1 MIPLLHA
8 ILPDCVLS
16 VSLSISWGVLL
27 IWAPCEGTQELL
39 EASPSGPHTS
49 VERHLFWLAAG
60 MTWAGVALLP
70 GRSKL
75 SIRKL
80 FPELPNPRCRDGDS
94 AIALSNCRFIMNL
107 LLLSLIQSSS
117 QSLSQLLTFS
127 WKTDRVNFI
136 KKQKENN
143 NSFPSFAL
151 GCALLSPDWLSSS
164 SVIVKGDKSGAFLVD
179 RRWNRFIHYVKVAI
193 KW

>member
-1 MIPLLHA
+1 MMPPLYA
-8 ILPDCVLS
+8 VLPERVLS
-16 VSLSISWGVLL
+16 VSLPIPWGVLHS
-27 IWAPCEGTQELL
+27 WALCEGTQELL
-39 EASPSGPHTS
+39 GASPSGPHTS
-49 VERHLFWLAAG
+49 VERHLFWPAAG
-60 MTWAGVALLP
+60 TSWAGAVLLS

-80 FPELPNPRCRDGDS
+80 FPELPNPRCRDGDP
-94 AIALSNCRFIMNL
+94 AIAFSDSTSIMNL
-107 LLLSLIQSSS
+107 LLLSWIQSSW

-136 KKQKENN
+136 KTQKENN

-151 GCALLSPDWLSSS
+151 GCALLSPDWLRSS

-179 RRWNRFIHYVKVAI
+179 RRWDHFIHYVKVAI

>member
-1 MIPLLHA
+1 MPSLYA
-8 ILPDCVLS
+8 ILPECVLS

-27 IWAPCEGTQELL
+27 GWACAGTQELL

-49 VERHLFWLAAG
+49 VERHLFWLVSG
-60 MTWAGVALLP
+60 MTWAGGDLLS

-80 FPELPNPRCRDGDS
+80 FPELPNPRCRDGDP
-94 AIALSNCRFIMNL
+94 AIALWFPFIMNL
-107 LLLSLIQSSS
+107 LLLSQIQRSS

-127 WKTDRVNFI
+127 WKPDRVNFI

-143 NSFPSFAL
+143 NSFPSFLVL
-151 GCALLSPDWLSSS
+151 GVSYWVLIGWAPP
-164 SVIVKGDKSGAFLVD
+164 V
-179 RRWNRFIHYVKVAI
+179 
-193 KW
+193 